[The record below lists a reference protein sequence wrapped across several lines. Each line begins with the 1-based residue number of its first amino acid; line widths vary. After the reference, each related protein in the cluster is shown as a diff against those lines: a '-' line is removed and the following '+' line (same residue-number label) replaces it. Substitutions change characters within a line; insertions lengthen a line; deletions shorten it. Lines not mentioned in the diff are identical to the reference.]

1 MKKIALTILVLA
13 LAMTAM
19 AADVSGDWS
28 GAFIPEGMET
38 GTAYLKLKQSGAT
51 LSGTAGP
58 SADEQ
63 WPITNGKVDGNTLT
77 GVTTSPEGVAYKFTL
92 TMTTGGDHITGNV
105 EVSSGGQSIKAKLDV
120 KRVTQ

>member
-1 MKKIALTILVLA
+1 MQKIALTILALA
-13 LAMTAM
+13 LAITAM

-28 GAFIPEGMET
+28 GTFTPEGMDT

-58 SADEQ
+58 DAGQQ

-92 TMTTGGDHITGNV
+92 TMDGDHITGNV
-105 EVSSGGQSIKAKLDV
+105 EVSAGGQSMKAKLDV
-120 KRVTQ
+120 KRVAQ

>member
-19 AADVSGDWS
+19 AADATGDWS
-28 GAFIPEGMET
+28 GSFTPEGMDT

-51 LSGTAGP
+51 LTGSAGP
-58 SADEQ
+58 DANQQ
-63 WPITNGKVDGNTLT
+63 WPITNGKVDGKTLT
-77 GVTTSPEGVAYKFTL
+77 GVTTSPEGVAYRFTL
-92 TMTTGGDHITGNV
+92 TLDGDHITGSV
-105 EVSSGGQSIKAKLDV
+105 EVAAGGQTMKGKLDV

>member
-19 AADVSGDWS
+19 AADATGDWS
-28 GAFIPEGMET
+28 GSFTPEGMDT
-38 GTAYLKLKQSGAT
+38 GTAYLKLKQSGTALT
-51 LSGTAGP
+51 GTAGP
-58 SADEQ
+58 DANQQ

-92 TMTTGGDHITGNV
+92 TLDGDRITGNID
-105 EVSSGGQSIKAKLDV
+105 VSAGGQSIKAKLDV
-120 KRVTQ
+120 KRVAR

>member
-19 AADVSGDWS
+19 AADATGDWS
-28 GAFIPEGMET
+28 GNFTPEGMET
-38 GTAYLKLKQSGAT
+38 STAYLKLKQNGAT
-51 LSGTAGP
+51 LTGSAGP
-58 SADEQ
+58 DANQQ

-77 GVTTSPEGVAYKFTL
+77 GMTSSPEGVTYKFTL
-92 TMTTGGDHITGNV
+92 KLDGDHITGNV
-105 EVSSGGQSIKAKLDV
+105 ELSAGGQNMKATLDV